1 MHLKKGCGLMKE
13 TIRLSKIVIPD
24 SFKRSNPMEIK
35 LDYVRDYVKN
45 HGELDKPIV
54 LNGNML
60 VDNYVRYLVAKELG
74 FREVPCISSKEYR
87 DRKNVIEMP
96 ATYIAAEFKDNP
108 KEYIWRVP
116 NGISV
121 EVGDMV
127 LVKSKFKDDN
137 KAVVTVG
144 RVFQSDDV
152 DMLKHKTVI
161 KKLRKKC

>member
-1 MHLKKGCGLMKE
+1 MKE
-13 TIRLSKIVIPD
+13 SIRLSKIVIPD
-24 SFKRSNPMEIK
+24 SFKNSNPVEYK
-35 LDYVRDYVKN
+35 LNRVRVYVQE
-45 HGELDKPIV
+45 HGKIDKPIV
-54 LNGNML
+54 LDGNML
-60 VDNYVRYLVAKELG
+60 VDNYIRYLVAKEFGLD
-74 FREVPCISSKEYR
+74 EVPCISSKEYR

-96 ATYIAAEFKDNP
+96 ATYIAAAFKNNP

-116 NGISV
+116 NGMSV

-127 LVKSKFKDDN
+127 LVRSKFADDN

-152 DMLKHKTVI
+152 DMLKHKKVI

>member
-1 MHLKKGCGLMKE
+1 MKE
-13 TIRLSKIVIPD
+13 SIRLSKIIVPE
-24 SFKRSNPMEIK
+24 SFKRSDPIEHK
-35 LDYVRDYVKN
+35 LNKVRDYVRE
-45 HGELDKPIV
+45 HGKLDKPIV
-54 LNGNML
+54 LDGNML
-60 VDNYVRYLVAKELG
+60 TDNYVRYLVAKEFG
-74 FREVPCISSKEYR
+74 FDEVPCVSTKEYR
-87 DRKNVIEMP
+87 DVKNTIEMP
-96 ATYIAAEFKDNP
+96 ATYIVGEFKDNP

-161 KKLRKKC
+161 KKLKRK

>member
-1 MHLKKGCGLMKE
+1 MKE
-13 TIRLSKIVIPD
+13 TIKLSKIVVPE
-24 SFKRSNPMEIK
+24 SFKNSNPMEVK

-45 HGELDKPIV
+45 HGELDKPVV
-54 LNGNML
+54 LDGNML

-74 FREVPCISSKEYR
+74 FREVPCISYKEYR
-87 DRKNVIEMP
+87 DRKSVIEMP
-96 ATYIAAEFKDNP
+96 ATYIVAEFKDNP

-127 LVKSKFKDDN
+127 LVKSKFRDDN

-161 KKLRKKC
+161 KKLRKK

>member
-1 MHLKKGCGLMKE
+1 MLIRKVVNRMKE
-13 TIRLSKIVIPD
+13 TIRLSKIIVPD
-24 SFKRSNPMEIK
+24 SFKNSKPTESK
-35 LDYVRDYVKN
+35 LDHVRSYVRD

-54 LNGNML
+54 LDGNML
-60 VDNYVRYLVAKELG
+60 TDNYIRYLVAQEFG
-74 FREVPCISSKEYR
+74 FREVPCVSSKEYR

-96 ATYIAAEFKDNP
+96 ATYISGAFKNNP

-116 NGISV
+116 NGMSV

-127 LVKSKFKDDN
+127 LVRSKFKDDN
-137 KAVVTVG
+137 KAVVIVS

-152 DMLKHKTVI
+152 DLLKHKKVI